1 MPVTPGTDELTELE
15 QLAIDAATEA
25 GRFILDERPAQLR
38 VAETKSSATDVVT
51 VMDQQAE
58 QMLRQRITAARP
70 HDAIVGEEA
79 AAKGGESGVT
89 WLIDPIDGT
98 VNYLYD
104 IPAYCVSVAA
114 VTGDASTAGG
124 WRPVAAA
131 VCNPSTGEVF
141 HARLGGGAHVAGG
154 RGVPAQGQRLAVSGV
169 TTLGQTLT
177 GTGFGY
183 LPEVRRRQGA
193 VAAALLPDIRDLR
206 RAGSAALD
214 LCAVASGS
222 LDAYFESGLNPWDLA
237 AGWLIATE
245 AGALV
250 TGLHSAAPAAA
261 MTVAAGPGV
270 HAQLL
275 KRLEEL
281 IPAS

>member
-1 MPVTPGTDELTELE
+1 MPMTPGTEELTELE

-25 GRFILDERPAQLR
+25 GRFIVDDRPAELA
-38 VAETKSSATDVVT
+38 VAKTKSSATDVVT

-58 QMLRQRITAARP
+58 QLLRRRITAARP

-79 AAKGGESGVT
+79 AATDGSSGVT

-98 VNYLYD
+98 VNYLYG

-114 VTGDASTAGG
+114 VTGDASSPGG

-131 VCNPSTGEVF
+131 VCNPNTGEVF
-141 HARLGGGAHVAGG
+141 HARLGGGARRVGG
-154 RGVPAQGQRLAVSGV
+154 RGTPPEGLPVGVSGV
-169 TTLGQTLT
+169 TTLGQALT

-183 LPEVRRRQGA
+183 LSEVRARQGA
-193 VAAALLPDIRDLR
+193 VAAALLPHIRDLR

-214 LCAVASGS
+214 LCAVASGH

-237 AGWLIATE
+237 AGWLIASE

-250 TGLHSAAPAAA
+250 TGLRSAGPAGE
-261 MTVAAGPGV
+261 MTGAAGPGV

-281 IPAS
+281 IPAC

>member
-1 MPVTPGTDELTELE
+1 M
-15 QLAIDAATEA
+15 
-25 GRFILDERPAQLR
+25 
-38 VAETKSSATDVVT
+38 
-51 VMDQQAE
+51 
-58 QMLRQRITAARP
+58 
-70 HDAIVGEEA
+70 
-79 AAKGGESGVT
+79 
-89 WLIDPIDGT
+89 
-98 VNYLYD
+98 
-104 IPAYCVSVAA
+104 
-114 VTGDASTAGG
+114 
-124 WRPVAAA
+124 
-131 VCNPSTGEVF
+131 
-141 HARLGGGAHVAGG
+141 
-154 RGVPAQGQRLAVSGV
+154 PAQGQRLAVSGV

-245 AGALV
+245 AGAKV
-250 TGLHSAAPAAA
+250 TGLRSAGPAAA

>member
-79 AAKGGESGVT
+79 AAKDGSSGVT

-250 TGLHSAAPAAA
+250 TGLRSAAPAAA

-270 HAQLL
+270 HALLL

>member
-1 MPVTPGTDELTELE
+1 MPATPGAGELAELE
-15 QLAIDAATEA
+15 QLAVDAATEA
-25 GRFILDERPAQLR
+25 GRFILEDRPAELG
-38 VAETKSSATDVVT
+38 VAKTKSSATDVVT

-58 QMLRQRITAARP
+58 QLLRRRITAARP

-79 AAKGGESGVT
+79 AAKDGSSGVT

-114 VTGDASTAGG
+114 VTGDASTAGA

-131 VCNPSTGEVF
+131 VCNPNTGEVF
-141 HARLGGGAHVAGG
+141 HARLGGGARLTGG
-154 RGVPAQGQRLAVSGV
+154 RGTPPKGVPVAVSGV
-169 TTLGQTLT
+169 TELGQALT

-183 LPEVRRRQGA
+183 LAEVRRRQGA
-193 VAAALLPDIRDLR
+193 VAAALLPHVRDLR

-214 LCAVASGS
+214 LCAVASGH

-250 TGLHSAAPAAA
+250 TGLRSAGPAAS

-270 HAQLL
+270 HAQLVQ
-275 KRLEEL
+275 RLEEL
-281 IPAS
+281 VPEA